1 MIAKTSVT
9 DPIRI
14 TEIGHPDQAGKIGI
28 TLCPGKKSPSTFG
41 GIWDRDLV
49 MDLTAIKREF
59 DPTAIVTLMP
69 DDELSENKVP
79 TLGQAVLDHGMEW
92 FHLPIQDMT
101 APDVSFDIAWVKI
114 APRILHMIKQGGNVL
129 VHCKGGLGRSG
140 TIAALILIEF
150 GIPNGLAISLVRE
163 ARPGAIDIAA
173 QEEYVRR
180 YVAVGP
186 KS

>member
-1 MIAKTSVT
+1 MITKTSVT
-9 DPIRI
+9 DPIGI
-14 TEIGHPDQAGKIGI
+14 TEINHPDHTGKIGI

-49 MDLTAIKREF
+49 MDLTAIKRQF
-59 DPTAIVTLMP
+59 DPKAIVTLMP
-69 DDELSENKVP
+69 DDELSANKVP
-79 TLGQAVLDHGMEW
+79 TLGQAVLDQGMEW

-101 APDVSFDIAWVKI
+101 APDVSFDNAWAKI
-114 APRILHMIKQGGNVL
+114 GPRILHTIKLGGNVL

-140 TIAALILIEF
+140 TIAALILIKF
-150 GIPNGLAISLVRE
+150 GIPNGLAIAQVRK
-163 ARPGAIDIAA
+163 ARPGAIDIAE